1 MKSKCNSYKQGGG
14 GAAASALVR
23 LGERLFDFGEYDTRT
38 VPARGC
44 RDRETPAS
52 AIRTKQGSHWGR

>member
-1 MKSKCNSYKQGGG
+1 MVCD
-14 GAAASALVR
+14 GAAASAW
-23 LGERLFDFGEYDTRT
+23 LGSGKDFLILASACT

-44 RDRETPAS
+44 GDRESLIS